1 MSGITF
7 SVLIGMWAVGIFILG
22 VYMGRK
28 SK

>member
-1 MSGITF
+1 MSNAIFPIFAGI
-7 SVLIGMWAVGIFILG
+7 WAVGVYVLG